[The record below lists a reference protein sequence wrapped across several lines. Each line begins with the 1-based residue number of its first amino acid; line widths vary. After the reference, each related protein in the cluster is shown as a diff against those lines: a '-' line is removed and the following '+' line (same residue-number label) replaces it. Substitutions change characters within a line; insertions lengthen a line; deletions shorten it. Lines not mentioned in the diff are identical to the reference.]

1 MPGTDPFPSYRP
13 DGPGRGEAYDSEHWV
28 GTSNDWISFF
38 LMLIKAQ
45 LSVFLLKLAIIYD
58 AMKCIPVIVKLNYSI
73 IPVLS
78 IT

>member
-38 LMLIKAQ
+38 FFFT
-45 LSVFLLKLAIIYD
+45 LSCSPRLFLFDFVKII
-58 AMKCIPVIVKLNYSI
+58 CFLVKISYNI
-73 IPVLS
+73 
-78 IT
+78 